1 MITVLITVFDRVE
14 KIIAKTVTLVA
25 LLTGTALILVLA
37 GCSGAATA
45 QKDDGLI
52 RVVASTNVYGDI
64 AKTIGGDRVAVTS
77 IISDP
82 SQDPHSYEANAQVQL
97 ALSRADVVIQ
107 NGGGYDAFV
116 GTLLKGANNPKVVVL
131 DAVTIS
137 GYDPRPG
144 TGSFNE
150 HMWYDVPTV
159 RRVADRVTKQ
169 FSALDSGGASA
180 FAANAARFTAAL
192 DVLQASEATIKTAAD
207 GEGAAITESVPLYLL
222 DAVGLVNK
230 TPEKFSA
237 AIEAGTDVSPVA
249 LQQTLALFSGRAV
262 KLLAY
267 NEQTT
272 SPETVRVRAAARK
285 AGIAVVLVRETL
297 PRGKT
302 YVAWMTDTLVS
313 ISGALR

>member
-1 MITVLITVFDRVE
+1 MEEL
-14 KIIAKTVTLVA
+14 IAKPVTLVA
-25 LLTGTALILVLA
+25 LLTGTALVLVLA

-82 SQDPHSYEANAQVQL
+82 SQDPHSYEANAQMQL
-97 ALSRADVVIQ
+97 ALSLADVVIQ

-116 GTLLKGANNPKVVVL
+116 GTLLRGAKNPKVVVL
-131 DAVTIS
+131 DAVAIS
-137 GYDPRPG
+137 GYDQRPA
-144 TGSFNE
+144 TGDFNE

-159 RRVADRVTKQ
+159 RRVAARIAKQ
-169 FSALDSGGASA
+169 FSALEPSGAPA
-180 FAANAARFTAAL
+180 FTTNTARFTAEL
-192 DVLQASEATIKTAAD
+192 DVLQASETKIKATAV
-207 GEGAAITESVPLYLL
+207 GSGAAITESVPLYLL

-237 AIEAGTDVSPVA
+237 AIEAGTEVSPVA

-285 AGIAVVLVRETL
+285 AGIAVVQVRETL
-297 PRGKT
+297 PRGKN
-302 YVAWMTDTLVS
+302 YVAWMTDTLAS
-313 ISGALR
+313 IARALR